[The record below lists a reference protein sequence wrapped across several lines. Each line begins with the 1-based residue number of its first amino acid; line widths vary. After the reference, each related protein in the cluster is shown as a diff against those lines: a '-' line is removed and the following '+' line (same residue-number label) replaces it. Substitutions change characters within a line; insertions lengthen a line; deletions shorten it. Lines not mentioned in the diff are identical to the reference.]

1 MNMNKN
7 CYAVKG
13 NIIYSTSLDQLVIIE
28 NGYVVCENGIS
39 QGAYE
44 NLPERFRGIQVKD
57 YGDRLVIPG
66 LVDLH
71 MHAPQYGLRGFG
83 MDLEL
88 LDWLNTYTFPEEAR
102 YADKEYAKKAYG
114 MFTEELKKSPTTR
127 ACIFSTIHRDAT
139 RILMDLLEKTKLRT
153 MVGKVNMDRNAPE
166 YLCETSEESREE
178 TLRWL
183 KEMEGR
189 YEYTTP
195 ILTPRFIPSCSDS
208 LMRRLG
214 EIQKS
219 HHLPVQSHLSENE
232 GEIAWV
238 KELCPSAGFYG
249 EAYEQ
254 AGLFGDGYKT
264 VMAHCVSSEEEEIA
278 LIRKNGVYVAHCPQS
293 NMNLSSG
300 IAPVRKYL
308 DEGLHVGLGSDLAG
322 GSSMS
327 MFRAM
332 SDAIQ
337 VSKLYWRLVDQSASP
352 LTLREVFYLATK
364 GGGGFFGK
372 VGSFEA
378 GFAFDALVIDDE
390 SIWHP
395 QTLGLSQRLERVIY
409 LGDSSHIFEKIVE
422 GEIL

>member
-1 MNMNKN
+1 MVSNKN
-7 CYAVKG
+7 CYAIKG
-13 NIIYSTSLDQLVIIE
+13 NIIYSTTPDQLVLIE
-28 NGYVVCENGIS
+28 NGYAVCENGICG
-39 QGAYE
+39 GAFAK
-44 NLPERFRGIQVKD
+44 LPEKYNGIQVKD

-88 LDWLNTYTFPEEAR
+88 LDWLNTYTFPEEAK
-102 YADKEYAKKAYG
+102 YAKEEYAKKAYG

-127 ACIFSTIHRDAT
+127 ACIFATIHRDAT
-139 RILMDLLEKTKLRT
+139 KILMDLLEKTKLRT

-166 YLCETSEESREE
+166 YLCESTEESAAQ
-178 TLRWL
+178 TLQWL
-183 KEMEGR
+183 KEMQGQYKYVE
-189 YEYTTP
+189 P

-208 LMRRLG
+208 LMKTLG

-219 HHLPVQSHLSENE
+219 QHLPVQSHLSENE

-238 KELCPSAGFYG
+238 KELCPAAGFYG
-249 EAYEQ
+249 EAYEH
-254 AGLFGDGYKT
+254 AGLFGNGCKT
-264 VMAHCVSSEEEEIA
+264 VMAHCVSSVEEEIA
-278 LIRKNGVYVAHCPQS
+278 LIKRKGVYVAHCPQS

-300 IAPVRKYL
+300 IAPIRKYL

-337 VSKLYWRLVDQSASP
+337 VSKLYWRMWDQSASP
-352 LTLREVFYLATK
+352 LNVKEAFYLATK
-364 GGGGFFGK
+364 GGGEFFGK
-372 VGSFEA
+372 IGSFES
-378 GFAFDALVIDDE
+378 GYEFDVLVIEDE

-395 QTLGLSQRLERVIY
+395 QELGLLERLERVIY
-409 LGDSSHIFEKIVE
+409 LGDADNIVEKIVA
-422 GEIL
+422 GEII

>member
-114 MFTEELKKSPTTR
+114 MFTEELQKSPTTR

>member
-13 NIIYSTSLDQLVIIE
+13 NIIYSTSLDHLVIIE

-178 TLRWL
+178 TLLWL

-189 YEYTTP
+189 YEYTIP

-208 LMRRLG
+208 LMRSLG

-254 AGLFGDGYKT
+254 AGLFGDGCKT

-364 GGGGFFGK
+364 GGGEFFGK

-395 QTLGLSQRLERVIY
+395 QTLELSQRLERVIY

>member
-1 MNMNKN
+1 MNKN
-7 CYAVKG
+7 CYAIKG
-13 NIIYSTSLDQLVIIE
+13 NIIYSTSPDHLVLLE
-28 NGYVVCENGIS
+28 NGYVVCENGIC
-39 QGAYE
+39 QGAFD
-44 NLPERFRGIQVKD
+44 NLPERFKGFKIKD

-166 YLCETSEESREE
+166 YLCETTEESREE
-178 TLRWL
+178 TLLWL
-183 KEMEGR
+183 KEVEGH

-254 AGLFGDGYKT
+254 AGLFGDGCKT

-372 VGSFEA
+372 IGSFET

-395 QTLGLSQRLERVIY
+395 QTLELSQRLERVIY

>member
-1 MNMNKN
+1 MTMNKN

-13 NIIYSTSLDQLVIIE
+13 NIIYSTTPDNLVLIE

-39 QGAYE
+39 GGVF
-44 NLPERFRGIQVKD
+44 NKLPEKYQSIQVKD
-57 YGDRLVIPG
+57 YGDRLLIPG

-102 YADKEYAKKAYG
+102 YAEEAYAKRAYG

-127 ACIFSTIHRDAT
+127 ACIFATIHRDAT
-139 RILMDLLEKTKLRT
+139 KILMDLLEDTKLRT

-166 YLCETSEESREE
+166 YLCETTEESQAE

-183 KEMEGR
+183 KDMEGH
-189 YEYTTP
+189 YQYTSP
-195 ILTPRFIPSCSDS
+195 ILTPRFIPSCTDS
-208 LMRRLG
+208 LMVKLG
-214 EIQKS
+214 EIQKE

-254 AGLFGDGYKT
+254 AGLFGDGCKT

-308 DEGLHVGLGSDLAG
+308 NEGLHVGLGSDLAG

-337 VSKLYWRLVDQSASP
+337 VSKLYWRLVDQTASP
-352 LTLREVFYLATK
+352 LTLKEVFYLATR
-364 GGGGFFGK
+364 GGGEFFGK
-372 VGSFEA
+372 VGSFES

-395 QTLGLSQRLERVIY
+395 QPLGLLERLERVIY
-409 LGDSSHIFEKIVE
+409 LGDSSNIVEKMVE
-422 GEIL
+422 GETI